1 MVEGESTDE
10 EEDPPSVATVL
21 DGITTERERNDWR
34 MKLYVLGERGYDEK
48 RRAMEGCGQKMF

>member
-21 DGITTERERNDWR
+21 DGITTERQMMSR
-34 MKLYVLGERGYDEK
+34 RGTI
-48 RRAMEGCGQKMF
+48 GG